1 VPAEAA
7 RSAFN
12 GIARAA
18 AAPAA
23 VMAVVVGVALG
34 VAFDPTRGTDAVILL
49 GGMGALCALATLQ
62 MKRATRAAS
71 TASAVPTH
79 ERLDGL
85 HVELERSRAGGNQ
98 HPDGSSGRERLHA
111 DEVHFRALVE
121 TSGDIVWAVDQAG
134 CYTYVNGAALEA
146 ILGYRAE
153 EVIGFPITQFA
164 DPVSAQAFD
173 DEFYRLSE
181 SGGTIDVGGL
191 FRRRD
196 GHPVHLSIRAIALHD
211 DAGRFIG
218 ASGTAVDV
226 SNLKAAESQLRQS
239 LAEQE
244 AILDSATVGIAI
256 VDEGI
261 IVRANRELARIFGY
275 AAETMTGLPIGTC
288 FPEGSETAALLPAI
302 EEAVAARGV
311 YDEDVTCRRSDTG
324 AFWCRIAVRR
334 FDQAGAR
341 RATIWIVQDVSD
353 RKQKEQA
360 VIHASL
366 HDALTGLPNRALLS
380 DRLEQ
385 AIRHAARAGTRFGVL
400 FLDLDR
406 FKVVNDTV
414 GHDGGDELL
423 RVIAERLRR
432 RVRASDTVA
441 RQGGDEFIVML
452 PDVRSSAD
460 VERIAADL
468 LAEIAKPIP
477 IFGTDYVV
485 TGSIGI
491 CLYPEHGADATS
503 LLRNADAAMYRA
515 KDLGKNGYRFFSEEL
530 HLQALEDMRL
540 ENLLRAA
547 IESEQLAVH
556 YQPRIDLVSG
566 RVSSLE
572 ALARWHHPGLGWIEP
587 TRFIAIAER
596 AGLVGRLGEW
606 VLRKACNDLA
616 ELSRLG
622 FRDLGLSVNVSHCQL
637 AEPQLASNVREILAE
652 FGIEPQRL
660 ELELTETAI
669 ARNAEQAV
677 TIMESLE
684 ASGIGVAID
693 DFGTG
698 YSSLSRLKRFPVR
711 TIKIDRSFVETLPH
725 DQEDVAIALAIIAMA
740 KRLRMR
746 VVAEGVETTDQR
758 EFLRRNQC
766 DQAQGFLFSRAVPF
780 TKIVEYLRPHAP
792 GGLATVTPFP
802 RRVAA
807 AS

>member
-1 VPAEAA
+1 MRGPV
-7 RSAFN
+7 FT
-12 GIARAA
+12 RAA
-18 AAPAA
+18 APVA

-34 VAFDPTRGTDAVILL
+34 VAFDPTRGVDAAILVC
-49 GGMGALCALATLQ
+49 GMCALCVLAALQ
-62 MKRATRAAS
+62 MKRTTKAAAE
-71 TASAVPTH
+71 ASAAQGAAVLYAAARA
-79 ERLDGL
+79 ERQ
-85 HVELERSRAGGNQ
+85 RADTGPGATQ
-98 HPDGSSGRERLHA
+98 SATARLHA

-121 TSGDIVWAVDQAG
+121 TSGDIVWAVDRAG

-153 EVIGFPITQFA
+153 EVMGFPITQFA
-164 DPVSAQAFD
+164 DPAAAQAFD
-173 DEFYRLSE
+173 DEFFRLSE
-181 SGGTIDVGGL
+181 SGGQIDVAGVFL
-191 FRRRD
+191 RRD

-211 DAGRFIG
+211 EAGRFIG

-226 SNLKAAESQLRQS
+226 SSLKAAESRLRQS

-256 VDEGI
+256 VDVQS
-261 IVRANRELARIFGY
+261 IVRANGELARMFGY
-275 AAETMTGLPIGTC
+275 APGTMTGLPIKVL
-288 FPEGSETAALLPAI
+288 FPEGGEAAAQVTAI
-302 EEAVAARGV
+302 EDAVAVRGV
-311 YDEDVTCRRSDTG
+311 YDEDIACRSPD
-324 AFWCRIAVRR
+324 AAPFWCRLAVRR

-341 RATIWIVQDVSD
+341 GATIWIVQDVSD

-360 VIHASL
+360 IIRASV

-380 DRLEQ
+380 DRLDQ
-385 AIRHAARAGTRFGVL
+385 AIRHAARASTRFGVL

-414 GHDGGDELL
+414 GHEGGDELL

-452 PDVRSSAD
+452 PEVRSTAD
-460 VERIAADL
+460 IERVAEDL

-491 CLYPEHGADATS
+491 CIYPEHGTDATS

-515 KDLGKNGYRFFSEEL
+515 KDLGKNTHRIFSEEL

-540 ENLLRAA
+540 ENLLRVA
-547 IESEQLAVH
+547 IDTEQLAVH
-556 YQPRIDLVSG
+556 YQPRIDLSSG

-572 ALARWHHPGLGWIEP
+572 ALARWHHPVLGWIEP
-587 TRFIAIAER
+587 GRFIAIAER
-596 AGLVGRLGEW
+596 AGLVGRLGDW
-606 VLRKACNDLA
+606 VLRRACGDLA
-616 ELSRLG
+616 ELSQLG
-622 FRDLGLSVNVSHCQL
+622 FRELGLSVNVSHCQL
-637 AEPQLASNVREILAE
+637 AEPNLVASVRAVLAQ
-652 FGIEPQRL
+652 FDIEPKRI
-660 ELELTETAI
+660 ELELTETAL

-711 TIKIDRSFVETLPH
+711 TIKIDRTFVETLPA
-725 DQEDVAIALAIIAMA
+725 DQEDVAITLAIIAMA
-740 KRLRMR
+740 KRLRLR
-746 VVAEGVETTDQR
+746 VVAEGVETAEQR
-758 EFLRRNQC
+758 EFLCRNQC
-766 DQAQGFLFSRAVPF
+766 DEAQGFLFSRAVPF
-780 TKIVEYLRPHAP
+780 AKIVEYLRPQAP
-792 GGLATVTPFP
+792 SGRGTVTPFP
-802 RRVAA
+802 RRVA
-807 AS
+807 